1 MQFDRRKLAD
11 LVVHVAATVGPADVG
26 QVKLHKVAYFADML
40 AWLDRR
46 VPVTGA
52 TYRKRPHGPTCDALP
67 GVLRELE
74 EAGTIRIG
82 RTDFYGYQKTE
93 IAVLAAPASTRLD
106 AYEIGLINEVADFVC
121 RRNTASTIS
130 ELTHD
135 GPWRLVGYGDEIP
148 YATAQLLVPMEV
160 SEEALAWALGEG
172 AEGEDPRSA
181 TNTVELFPFGTL
193 RERLAARLKTVP
205 A

>member
-11 LVVHVAATVGPADVG
+11 LVVHVAATVGPAHVG

-46 VPVTGA
+46 VRVTGA

-74 EAGTIRIG
+74 QAGTIRIG
-82 RTDFYGYQKTE
+82 RSDFYGYEKTE
-93 IAVLAAPASTRLD
+93 IEVLVPRPPTHLNEYELRLVD
-106 AYEIGLINEVADFVC
+106 QVADFVC
-121 RRNTASTIS
+121 RQNTASTIS
-130 ELTHD
+130 ELTHE

-160 SEEALAWALGEG
+160 SEEAMELAREAFLEAKGSQSEPM
-172 AEGEDPRSA
+172 EMFPLTELRSRLQSRLSA
-181 TNTVELFPFGTL
+181 
-193 RERLAARLKTVP
+193 LAA
-205 A
+205 

>member
-11 LVVHVAATVGPADVG
+11 LVLHVSATVGPADVG

-74 EAGTIRIG
+74 QAGTIRIG
-82 RTDFYGYQKTE
+82 RTDFYCYQKTE
-93 IAVLAAPASTRLD
+93 IEVLVSPAIIHLD

-121 RRNTASTIS
+121 GRNTASTIS

-135 GPWRLVGYGDEIP
+135 GPWRLVGYGDEVP
-148 YATAQLLVPMEV
+148 YATAHLLVPMEV
-160 SEEALAWALGEG
+160 SEEALEQAREAILE
-172 AEGEDPRSA
+172 AEGSQTAHMEVFPVSELRS
-181 TNTVELFPFGTL
+181 
-193 RERLAARLKTVP
+193 RLQSCVTILSQ
-205 A
+205 